1 MLESDPKNQTPGQ
14 QNKDELLNIKDIIK
28 QGSKSVP
35 VDALLKKGY
44 KSVNVLRE
52 DKLNGLIRQAVRNI
66 LKTYK
71 PMSEEETAK
80 DAQKEFFELLNRYQN
95 LEHTKKDIETSR
107 DELSRELTT
116 MKEELTEEN
125 IQSVKE
131 LATWQNL
138 QEELRQTVF
147 GAIDS
152 KIVALKDDHKNL
164 CFTVDEIES
173 VRQDFTRILNHAVE
187 FHKLKLEEL
196 TKLEHQKTIDILQK
210 RISKLSD
217 ALKANEDALR
227 KIGESHIY
235 SNQEIKLILNKVG
248 LDASKPDYQ
257 KKIGLLK
264 AVFDQNIE
272 LQKQKNQQQ

>member
-1 MLESDPKNQTPGQ
+1 MIESDPKNQTASQ
-14 QNKDELLNIKDIIK
+14 QNRDELLNIKEIIK

-71 PMSEEETAK
+71 PMTEEETAK

-107 DELSRELTT
+107 DELSRELST

-125 IQSVKE
+125 IQSAKE

-152 KIVALKDDHKNL
+152 KITTLKDDRKNL
-164 CFTVDEIES
+164 CFTVEEIES